1 VEKNLEKIKSQIE
14 CSPIT
19 FLRLNQFES
28 LEAQMKELDPL
39 SVLRPK

>member
-1 VEKNLEKIKSQIE
+1 LKKNLVESQVE

-19 FLRLNQFES
+19 YLRLNQFEC
-28 LEAQMKELDPL
+28 LKAQMKELDPL